1 MTKSERA
8 HIVAVARLGCMA
20 CLTLGHRT
28 PEVEIHHVRMGNGMA
43 QRASHF
49 DVIPLCHTHHRTGG
63 HGVALHA
70 GQRTWEAKF
79 GTEAELLER
88 VRESITQKGSGA

>member
-1 MTKSERA
+1 MTKTEREYVA
-8 HIVAVARLGCMA
+8 AVAKLGCLA
-20 CLTLGHRT
+20 CRKLGYFT
-28 PEVEIHHVRMGNGMA
+28 PDVEIHHVRMGNGIG

-49 DVIPLCHTHHRTGG
+49 ETIGLCATHHRLGG

-79 GTEAELLER
+79 GTEAELLEQVKQELEGR
-88 VRESITQKGSGA
+88 